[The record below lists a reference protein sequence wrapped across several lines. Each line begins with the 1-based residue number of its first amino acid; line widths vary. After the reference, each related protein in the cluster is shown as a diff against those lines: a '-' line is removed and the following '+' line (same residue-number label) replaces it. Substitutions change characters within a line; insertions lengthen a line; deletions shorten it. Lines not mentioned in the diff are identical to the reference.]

1 MKKAVCILV
10 TAVLLCIGVSA
21 GFEEKELNEA
31 ISLLKSCDGEP
42 DGETREKLYGL
53 GLSDEDIEGLAVVNT
68 LRKDKNDIAPYIAV
82 AVVITAL
89 SAAAVTC
96 VIRSKKTE

>member
-1 MKKAVCILV
+1 MKKTACILIIAAMLCVGV
-10 TAVLLCIGVSA
+10 TA
-21 GFEEKELNEA
+21 GFEEKGLSEA
-31 ISLLKSCDGEP
+31 VSLLQACGGEP

-53 GLSDEDIEGLAVVNT
+53 GLSDEDIDGLAVVNT

-89 SAAAVTC
+89 SAAAVVC
-96 VIRSKKTE
+96 VVRSKKKE